1 MNTVYTFLADGFEE
15 VEALAVVDCL
25 VRAGLNTKTV
35 SVNGSNTVTGAHN
48 IKVVADIEFS
58 EGDFSDADVLFF
70 PGGMPGTLNLEAHS
84 GLMSLLDKHYNAGK
98 EIVAICA
105 APSIFAHKGYLKG
118 KKATCYPGFDK
129 DLVEGGATHTGSL
142 VEECGNIVTAK
153 GPGAALELGYTLVA
167 RHVSPERAA
176 EMKAQMIF
184 EY

>member
-25 VRAGLNTKTV
+25 VRAGLNSKTV

-84 GLMSLLDKHYNAGK
+84 GLMNLLDKHYNPCSQRLSEGQEGNMLSGLRQRPCRGRRNTHRQSGRRVRKHSNSQRSGCGSRTGLHACGS
-98 EIVAICA
+98 
-105 APSIFAHKGYLKG
+105 PRFARESGR
-118 KKATCYPGFDK
+118 D
-129 DLVEGGATHTGSL
+129 EGSDD
-142 VEECGNIVTAK
+142 
-153 GPGAALELGYTLVA
+153 
-167 RHVSPERAA
+167 
-176 EMKAQMIF
+176 F
-184 EY
+184 

>member
-70 PGGMPGTLNLEAHS
+70 PGGMPGTLNLEKCPTVINAVKYCAEN
-84 GLMSLLDKHYNAGK
+84 GLLIS
-98 EIVAICA
+98 AICA
-105 APSIFAHKGYLKG
+105 APSILGHLGLLKG
-118 KKATCYPGFDK
+118 KKAVCFPSFESE
-129 DLVEGGATHTGSL
+129 LEGYKACDEF
-142 VEECGNIVTAK
+142 VCRDGNIITAK
-153 GPGAALELGYTLVA
+153 GMGVSVDFGLEILSYLKGKD
-167 RHVSPERAA
+167 VSGKIRGSI
-176 EMKAQMIF
+176 QCR
-184 EY
+184 